1 MVEVPA
7 VLSLRLKVW
16 RCGFEGARA
25 GGSSAEGGHM
35 QVVQNL
41 RV

>member
-16 RCGFEGARA
+16 RCGFGGARA
-25 GGSSAEGGHM
+25 GGSSADR